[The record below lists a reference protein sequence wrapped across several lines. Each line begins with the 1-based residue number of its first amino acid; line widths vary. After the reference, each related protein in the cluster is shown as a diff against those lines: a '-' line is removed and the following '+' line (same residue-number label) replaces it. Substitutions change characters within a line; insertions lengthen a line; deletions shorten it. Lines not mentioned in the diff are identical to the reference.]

1 MALFSENIYSKLY
14 DKYYTMNNYK
24 NNVSNGQGGQRL
36 RNTDNF
42 YLSKF
47 FTISIYF
54 TESTIVVQSVPKK
67 HLCTSI

>member
-47 FTISIYF
+47 FI
-54 TESTIVVQSVPKK
+54 
-67 HLCTSI
+67 C